1 MNKATEK
8 RLNALMLRLEEI
20 SNELSEMGWLENEIE
35 MLKEKFDSMSE
46 LWKEGEKGEAAQEV
60 LSELQTALD
69 GISEASD
76 TAAASA
82 QAIAD
87 GFSAMEAT

>member
-1 MNKATEK
+1 
-8 RLNALMLRLEEI
+8 MLRLEEI

-35 MLKEKFDSMSE
+35 MLQEKFDSMSE
-46 LWKEGEKGEAAQEV
+46 RWQEGEKGEAAQEV

-76 TAAASA
+76 SAVDAA
-82 QAIAD
+82 QAIAN
-87 GFSAMEAT
+87 GFGAMEAA